1 MSKEKDKKSDATN
14 DEKNEGGGLL
24 GGVMGDVDKLK
35 ENIIGADYDYG
46 APIKNPRE
54 MGMSSSGTI
63 ETLGT
68 DIGGLLGYMTL
79 MVQGGGRAS
88 KVNGPLGDKYFMPTA
103 AQCTD
108 VATKKAQMRSIYI
121 NNIPDGSI
129 PFMPQGMGDAP
140 FSDFRGLMPGIISN
154 VSNVNPFQI
163 LQAFMAE
170 PSPDCRLITLEE
182 VKQVKRNGQDKVNES
197 TMTSAYVTDKDIEK
211 LGPCLFPDWT
221 NPVTGATCE
230 GFTTLDGDDGIRSA
244 RVHTQS
250 ARVHTQSVRGSRSA
264 HAQSAA
270 MPTGWLIQLY
280 FSSLGLL
287 GLYIFLKLLRRKTI

>member
-1 MSKEKDKKSDATN
+1 MSK
-14 DEKNEGGGLL
+14 DEKKEEGGLL
-24 GGVMGDVDKLK
+24 GGAMGDVDKLK
-35 ENIIGADYDYG
+35 EDLLGADYDYG
-46 APIKNPRE
+46 APIKSPRE

-63 ETLGT
+63 ETLGK

-108 VATKKAQMRSIYI
+108 VATKKAQVRSIYI

-140 FSDFRGLMPGIISN
+140 FSDFRGLMPGIITN

-163 LQAFMAE
+163 LQAFMTE
-170 PSPDCRLITLEE
+170 PSPDCRLVTLEE
-182 VKQVKRNGQDKVNES
+182 VKQIKRNGQKINQS
-197 TMTSAYVTDKDIEK
+197 TMKSAYVTDKDIEK
-211 LGPCLFPDWT
+211 LGPCLFPNGS
-221 NPVTGATCE
+221 NPVTGDSCD
-230 GFTTLDGDDGIRSA
+230 GFTTLDGNNGRQSRSGHAQGSRRSA
-244 RVHTQS
+244 P
-250 ARVHTQSVRGSRSA
+250 GSRSA

-270 MPTGWLIQLY
+270 MPTGWLIRLY

-287 GLYIFLKLLRRKTI
+287 GLYIFLKLLCRKTT